1 MWRFKLAGFQQH
13 SVLKLLLIFILVK
26 TFIMGLRGIQP
37 HHHPKTSIP
46 CHIINLRSLL
56 RTT

>member
-13 SVLKLLLIFILVK
+13 SVLKLLLIFIAF
-26 TFIMGLRGIQP
+26 TMGLRGIQP

-46 CHIINLRSLL
+46 CHIINLCSLL
-56 RTT
+56 RTA